1 MTLLK
6 KKQNNN
12 GLAASVSEGYL
23 VLSLPHAIEPV
34 VWRQS
39 LEKIG
44 SALFEIKS
52 GKEDTFNLVLKKTK
66 TTSDII
72 ASFEDKEDAID
83 ALNAASNALHSKKT
97 VRMNAPIPKAN
108 NNNHD
113 NKESSQSFSGEG
125 QKWLVALLA
134 AIIVIGMYYYL
145 TTLMPERN
153 FGASVSTATQAG
165 ASSDN
170 PNQTGVPVSADDF
183 LNSFQ

>member
-52 GKEDTFNLVLKKTK
+52 GKDDAFNLVLKKTK

-72 ASFEDKEDAID
+72 ASFEDKEEAID

-97 VRMNAPIPKAN
+97 VRINKPAPKTNNDQNDEASPK
-108 NNNHD
+108 
-113 NKESSQSFSGEG
+113 SSSNEG

-145 TTLMPERN
+145 TTLMPDRT
-153 FGASVSTATQAG
+153 FGVGVNTAAQAG
-165 ASSDN
+165 ASSSN